1 MTDAEK
7 SAYALLDDLGIAY
20 RVLAHERVSA
30 IEDCLPIAERLGGVV
45 PRNYFLAPRNQSE
58 FYLLLAHPD
67 SVFRTSSVSRQAGA
81 SRLMFA
87 PEDTLLQLLHTHPGA
102 VSPLGLMF
110 ESARDVRLLVDRR
123 LLRENVLVF
132 HPLENTASVALQSA
146 DFFDTFLR
154 AIHKAYTP
162 VDMERKES
170 SSHGQASIIK

>member
-7 SAYALLDDLGIAY
+7 SAYAFLDGLGIAY
-20 RVLAHERVSA
+20 RALAHERVSA
-30 IEDCLPIAERLGGVV
+30 IEECLPIAERLGGVV

-67 SVFRTSSVSRQAGA
+67 SVFRTSRVSRQAGA

-87 PEDTLLQLLHTHPGA
+87 PEDALLKLLHTHPGA

-123 LLRENVLVF
+123 LLDEETLVF
-132 HPLENTASVALQSA
+132 HPLENTASVALRGA
-146 DFFDTFLR
+146 DFFGTFLR
-154 AIHKAYTP
+154 AVHRTYTP
-162 VDMERKES
+162 IDMERK
-170 SSHGQASIIK
+170 GQTGDEQA

>member
-1 MTDAEK
+1 MTDAER
-7 SAYALLDDLGIAY
+7 AVYAFLDETGIAY
-20 RVLAHERVSA
+20 HSLSHARVSA

-87 PEDTLLQLLHTHPGA
+87 PEDALSRLLHTHPGA

-110 ESARDVRLLVDRR
+110 ESAKDVRLLADRR
-123 LLRENVLVF
+123 LVVCGGGISAVLEKSEAEREALRYAEEMDAKLMQMREALRSGAR
-132 HPLENTASVALQSA
+132 LEAVN
-146 DFFDTFLR
+146 
-154 AIHKAYTP
+154 
-162 VDMERKES
+162 
-170 SSHGQASIIK
+170 

>member
-7 SAYALLDDLGIAY
+7 TAYAFLDSLGLAY

-30 IEDCLPIAERLGGVV
+30 IEDCLPIAEKLGGVV

-87 PEDTLLQLLHTHPGA
+87 PEDALLRLLHTHPGA
-102 VSPLGLMF
+102 VSPLGLIF

-123 LLRENVLVF
+123 LLNEEILVF
-132 HPLENTASVALQSA
+132 HPLENTASVALRGA
-146 DFFDTFLR
+146 DFLGTFLR
-154 AIHKAYTP
+154 AVHRTYTP
-162 VDMERKES
+162 VDMERK
-170 SSHGQASIIK
+170 GQASDEQA